1 MVAPGGMTGL
11 KGGCYACS
19 DVGQDY
25 CLSAAGLNNC
35 RFSRYVTLII
45 KLYDEADKEHGH
57 CLRQSFPVVMGNGL
71 ASVKQDIVIQCTILL
86 FYLPL
91 GRLFK

>member
-1 MVAPGGMTGL
+1 M
-11 KGGCYACS
+11 
-19 DVGQDY
+19 
-25 CLSAAGLNNC
+25 NNR

-45 KLYDEADKEHGH
+45 QLNDEADKEHGH
-57 CLRQSFPVVMGNGL
+57 YLRQSFSIVMENGL
-71 ASVKQDIVIQCTILL
+71 ASVMQDIVIQCTIVL